1 MLVNKYIGIDRVI
14 SGTWKNFFF
23 SVITCTIAYYINEYW
38 FTKHFEFPAF
48 ITTILG
54 TALAFF
60 IGFNN
65 NQAYDRWWE
74 ARKIWGSIVNNSRTF
89 TRNIICYINE
99 NDEFDDVEV
108 KEIQERMVKRHI
120 AFLYLLKDKL
130 RDKDSRYHER
140 YIVLLEQG
148 YINRHDNR
156 YNALLEFQADDIQLL
171 LDKKVID
178 GFKYLELN
186 KMLTAFTDDMGASER
201 IKNTVFP
208 TTYNYYSKFF
218 IWIFVYAVT
227 LTIGYNTG
235 LISVLFGSLIG
246 YIFFTIQALGSTL
259 LNPFDDIPT
268 GIPLNQITRTI
279 EINLLQMLEI
289 QDIPEK
295 EPIIDGDYVM

>member
-1 MLVNKYIGIDRVI
+1 MLINKYIGIDRVI

-23 SVITCTIAYYINEYW
+23 AVITCTIAYYVNEYW

-89 TRNIICYINE
+89 TRNVICYINE
-99 NDEFDDVEV
+99 TEELSSTEV
-108 KEIQERMVKRHI
+108 KEIQERMIKRHI

-140 YIVLLEQG
+140 YISLLEQG
-148 YINRHDNR
+148 FINRHDNR
-156 YNALLEFQADDIQLL
+156 YNALLEFQADDIQFLL
-171 LDKKVID
+171 NKNAID
-178 GFKYLELN
+178 GFKYIELN
-186 KMLTAFTDDMGASER
+186 KMLTAFSDDMGASER

-227 LTIGYNTG
+227 LTIGNNTG
-235 LISVLFGSLIG
+235 LISVLFGSLTG
-246 YIFFTIQALGSTL
+246 YIFLTIQAIGSTL
-259 LNPFDDIPT
+259 VNPFEDIPT

-289 QDIPEK
+289 DTIPEK
-295 EPIIDGDYVM
+295 EQIIDGYYIM